1 MSEAVLPMLIAVVSL
16 GMAPPIQLL
25 TYFAVSVV
33 NIASSD
39 ILLIFNEM
47 ASGSCVYMCLGV
59 EWRI

>member
-1 MSEAVLPMLIAVVSL
+1 MSGVVLPLLFAVVSL
-16 GMAPPIQLL
+16 RMAPPIKLL

-33 NIASSD
+33 NIGNSD

-59 EWRI
+59 EW